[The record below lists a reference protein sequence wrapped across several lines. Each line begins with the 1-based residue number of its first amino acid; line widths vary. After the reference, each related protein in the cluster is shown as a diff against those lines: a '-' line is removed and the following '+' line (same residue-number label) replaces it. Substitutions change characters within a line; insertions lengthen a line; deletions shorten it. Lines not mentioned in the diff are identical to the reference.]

1 MPIAKIEKIE
11 KYLTDNNIDFESQK
25 KFPDLR
31 NILPLSY
38 DFYLPKYNLLIEYQ
52 GQFHDGTASIVDK
65 SEYFEKQQK
74 NDKIKRDYANKN
86 NYNLLEIWY
95 YDFDNIENIMNK
107 FIYDL
112 KNPVTTIAV

>member
-1 MPIAKIEKIE
+1 MMAPH
-11 KYLTDNNIDFESQK
+11 L
-25 KFPDLR
+25 
-31 NILPLSY
+31 
-38 DFYLPKYNLLIEYQ
+38 LLINL
-52 GQFHDGTASIVDK
+52 SILRSNK
-65 SEYFEKQQK
+65 K